1 MKELFKGTIDFL
13 DLEFHHFGLA
23 VKYPD
28 QMRTYLQLLGY
39 KSQKAIINKFNV
51 YIQFHDHESMPRI
64 ELIYKYKDSTPID
77 NILKS
82 NDSLI
87 YHTCYRC
94 NNINRVLQILKENGF
109 KIFCVSKPT
118 EDFPFSFY
126 YIKEI
131 GLIELFE
138 DISYFQ

>member
-1 MKELFKGTIDFL
+1 MKKSFKETIDFL
-13 DLEFHHFGLA
+13 DMEFHHLGLA
-23 VKYPD
+23 AKYPD
-28 QMRTYLQLLGY
+28 QMHTYLQLLGY

-51 YIQFHDHESMPRI
+51 YIQFHDHELMPRI

-109 KIFCVSKPT
+109 KILDEGKKL
-118 EDFPFSFY
+118 SFWY
-126 YIKEI
+126 PHYWFVLEK
-131 GLIELFE
+131 
-138 DISYFQ
+138 